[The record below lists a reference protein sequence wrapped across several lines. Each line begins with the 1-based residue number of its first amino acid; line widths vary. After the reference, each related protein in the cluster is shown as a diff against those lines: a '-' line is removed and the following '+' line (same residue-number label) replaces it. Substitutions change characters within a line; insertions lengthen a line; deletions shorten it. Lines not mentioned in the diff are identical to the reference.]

1 MQKLISLLA
10 TLLRLMSSTENLK
23 NVRKFH
29 QFLDI
34 LSHINISKQSVELCI
49 YHLLFVFNPSHST
62 SELSQNQTVSYILYI
77 YIEKLNEPGVIL
89 QTMPIWIHSLSL

>member
-1 MQKLISLLA
+1 
-10 TLLRLMSSTENLK
+10 MSSTENLK

-34 LSHINISKQSVELCI
+34 LSHINISKQPVELCI

-77 YIEKLNEPGVIL
+77 YIEKLNEPGVIYIANNANMDPFSEL
-89 QTMPIWIHSLSL
+89 IEEAFFHIRNDI